1 MEGLYYLSSGC
12 FRPRT
17 RIAKRSEGQPCSCLS
32 YASLFLIAAHFVF
45 ILSRSGFCCCIQLK
59 ADSESNIASLQK
71 EVSNGKQ
78 ITGSCACLSL
88 ATSSLVRS
96 LSSAQPQSPAS
107 AVLAAAADTKSL
119 PDTLALE
126 KAYLSALKANKVLMQ
141 STHVK
146 EVRSRQWLAYVH
158 TSADVLGP
166 ATANTAEAGGCPCRA
181 QPTPRRAGG
190 VRRGLVRAVSR
201 AGRTRRA
208 A

>member
-1 MEGLYYLSSGC
+1 MDDLYYLSSGGL
-12 FRPRT
+12 RPQT
-17 RIAKRSEGQPCSCLS
+17 RIAKRSEGQPSSCLS
-32 YASLFLIAAHFVF
+32 YASLFLIIAAHFVF

-59 ADSESNIASLQK
+59 AESNIASLQK

-78 ITGSCACLSL
+78 ITGSSACLSL

-146 EVRSRQWLAYVH
+146 EVRSRQWLAYAYVC
-158 TSADVLGP
+158 
-166 ATANTAEAGGCPCRA
+166 GCARA
-181 QPTPRRAGG
+181 SHRQH
-190 VRRGLVRAVSR
+190 S
-201 AGRTRRA
+201 
-208 A
+208 

>member
-1 MEGLYYLSSGC
+1 MEGLYYLSSGG

-17 RIAKRSEGQPCSCLS
+17 RIVKRSEGQPCSCLS

-59 ADSESNIASLQK
+59 AESSNMAILQK

-146 EVRSRQWLAYVH
+146 EVRSRQWLAYAYVCGCARASH
-158 TSADVLGP
+158 RQHSGSWRMPLP
-166 ATANTAEAGGCPCRA
+166 RATNASPSLWG
-181 QPTPRRAGG
+181 TPRPGSRC
-190 VRRGLVRAVSR
+190 VPRRPH
-201 AGRTRRA
+201 
-208 A
+208 